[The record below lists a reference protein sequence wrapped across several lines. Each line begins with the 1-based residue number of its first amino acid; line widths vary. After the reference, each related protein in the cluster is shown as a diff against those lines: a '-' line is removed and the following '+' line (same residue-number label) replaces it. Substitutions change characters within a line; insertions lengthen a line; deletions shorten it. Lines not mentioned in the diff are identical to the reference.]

1 MLKSVNSRRYG
12 NNLILYLRW
21 HAACIYNYE
30 HSLGTESMTMTTQV
44 IQDWTD
50 SQVAVK
56 GNAPLEVRYR
66 VFRHGAKLFQEIH
79 STDGERLHTLEL
91 PDGMALEKSSYE
103 VLLRYALTDLI
114 AA

>member
-1 MLKSVNSRRYG
+1 MDTR
-12 NNLILYLRW
+12 I
-21 HAACIYNYE
+21 
-30 HSLGTESMTMTTQV
+30 

-56 GNAPLEVRYR
+56 GCAAQDVRYR
-66 VFRHGAKLFQEIH
+66 VFRHGDKIFQDIR

-91 PDGMALEKSSYE
+91 PDGMVLETSSYE
-103 VLLRYALTDLI
+103 VLLRYALTEVI